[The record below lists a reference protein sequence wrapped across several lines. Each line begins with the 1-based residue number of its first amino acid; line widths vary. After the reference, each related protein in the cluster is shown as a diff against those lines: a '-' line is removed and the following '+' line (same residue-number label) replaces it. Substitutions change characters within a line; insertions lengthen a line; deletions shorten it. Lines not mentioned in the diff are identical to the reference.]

1 MTRKEGVPVANELDT
16 FETLD
21 RIRMKR
27 QDPLGRLDKYLKGEQ
42 PLKYMAPALEEEF
55 GERVTQLVINWPK
68 IVTEQYENVLDVTGF
83 RAPSTGNGGPNE
95 KIDALLWDIWKD
107 NDLDEQAP
115 MLHTESI
122 GLGDAYMISSPGAS
136 KDDLP
141 IVTAES
147 PFQAY
152 ARRDPRTRK
161 ISDGIKR
168 WSEGE
173 NDEKVEWGTLYHSDA
188 RVTYRRTADG
198 WVEDSRFN
206 HGYGSPLIVPFTNQ
220 QRLLEPFGRSEF
232 ADIIGIADAINKMAT
247 DMMISG
253 EFHAMPRRYAFGLKQ
268 EDFEDENGNPISDWK
283 KLAGGVWASEVPGT
297 DVQVGQFPEADL
309 TNFHSSIKLLFQ
321 IASII
326 ASLPS
331 YVTAFGGDNP
341 ASAEALKAAEI
352 TKNKRA
358 ERKVTVLGGA
368 HAEVQRNNLRILG
381 KFKPEMRRIETQFR
395 PVATSSEGQLSDYA
409 MKLVSQR
416 IIPPQQAR
424 KDLGYSQEER
434 RQMERWDLQNL
445 NDPYVSRVLR
455 EDDAGEV

>member
-1 MTRKEGVPVANELDT
+1 MASELDT
-16 FETLD
+16 FEKLD
-21 RIRMKR
+21 RIR
-27 QDPLGRLDKYLKGEQ
+27 LGRHGALTHLDLYLKGEQ

-55 GERVTQLVINWPK
+55 GGRITQLVINWPK
-68 IVTEQYENVLDVTGF
+68 IVTEQYEHVLDVQGF
-83 RAPSTGNGGPNE
+83 RAPGTGAGGPNE
-95 KIDALLWDIWKD
+95 KIDALLWDCWKA

-122 GLGDAYMISSPGAS
+122 GLGDAYMISGEGES

-161 ISDGIKR
+161 VLDGIKR
-168 WSEGE
+168 WTEGDD
-173 NDEKVEWGTLYHSDA
+173 DEKQEWGNLYHPNS
-188 RVTYRRTADG
+188 RVTYRKTGDG
-198 WVEDSRFN
+198 WVEDSRRDHN
-206 HGYGSPLIVPFTNQ
+206 YGSPLIVPFTNQ
-220 QRLLEPFGRSEF
+220 PRLLEPYGRSEF
-232 ADIIGIADAINKMAT
+232 TDIVKIADAINKMAT

-253 EFHAMPRRYAFGLKQ
+253 EFHAMPRRYAFGLTK
-268 EDFEDENGNPISDWK
+268 EDFQDEDGNPISEWK
-283 KLAGGVWASEVPGT
+283 KLAGGVWASEVDGK
-297 DVQVGQFPEADL
+297 DVQVGQFAEADL

-341 ASAEALKAAEI
+341 ASAEALKAAEV

-381 KFKPEMRRIETQFR
+381 QYTPEMRRIETQFR
-395 PVATSSEGQLSDYA
+395 PVATASEGQMADYS
-409 MKLVSQR
+409 MKLVGQR

-434 RQMERWDLQNL
+434 RQMERWDRMNL
-445 NDPYVSRVLR
+445 TDPFLARNDR
-455 EDDAGEV
+455 EVDIEEA

>member
-1 MTRKEGVPVANELDT
+1 MLVATELET
-16 FETLD
+16 FEKLD
-21 RIRMKR
+21 RIRMGR
-27 QDPLGRLDKYLKGEQ
+27 QPALTHLDLYLKGEQ

-55 GERVTQLVINWPK
+55 GGRVTQLVINWPK

-83 RAPSTGNGGPNE
+83 RAPSTGNGGPDE
-95 KIDALLWDIWKD
+95 KIDALMWDIWKD

-122 GLGDAYMISSPGAS
+122 GLGDAYMISGEGES

-161 ISDGIKR
+161 IAEGIKR
-168 WSEGE
+168 WTEGDD
-173 NDEKVEWGTLYHSDA
+173 DEKVEWGNLYLPDS
-188 RVTYRRTADG
+188 RVTFRKTGDG
-198 WVEDSRFN
+198 WVEDARN
-206 HGYGSPLIVPFTNQ
+206 DHDYGSPLIVPFTNQ
-220 QRLLEPFGRSEF
+220 QRLLEPYGRSEF
-232 ADIIGIADAINKMAT
+232 SDIVGIADAINKMAT

-253 EFHAMPRRYAFGLKQ
+253 EFHAMPRRYAFGLAK

-283 KLAGGVWASEVPGT
+283 KLAGGIWASEVSGPE
-297 DVQVGQFPEADL
+297 VQVGQFPEADL
-309 TNFHSSIKLLFQ
+309 TNFHSSVKLLFQ

-381 KFKPEMRRIETQFR
+381 RYKREMRRIETQFR
-395 PVATSSEGQLSDYA
+395 PVATASEGQLSDYA

-434 RQMERWDLQNL
+434 RQMERWDRTNL
-445 NDPYVSRVLR
+445 ADPFISRITR

>member
-1 MTRKEGVPVANELDT
+1 MATELET
-16 FETLD
+16 FEKLD
-21 RIRMKR
+21 RIRM
-27 QDPLGRLDKYLKGEQ
+27 GRHNDLTHLDLYLKGAQ

-55 GERVTQLVINWPK
+55 GGRITQLVINWPK
-68 IVTEQYENVLDVTGF
+68 IVVEQYEHVLDVQGF
-83 RAPSTGNGGPNE
+83 RAPSTGNGGPDE
-95 KIDALLWDIWKD
+95 KIDALMWDVWKG

-122 GLGDAYMISSPGAS
+122 GLGDAYMISGPGES
-136 KDDLP
+136 DDDLP

-152 ARRDPRTRK
+152 ARRDPRTRR

-168 WSEGE
+168 WTEGDD
-173 NDEKVEWGTLYHSDA
+173 DEKVEWGNLYLPDS
-188 RVTYRRTADG
+188 RITFRKTGDG
-198 WVEDSRFN
+198 WVEDRRFD
-206 HGYGSPLIVPFTNQ
+206 HGYDSPLIVPFTNQ
-220 QRLLEPFGRSEF
+220 PRLLEPHGRSEF
-232 ADIIGIADAINKMAT
+232 TDIVGIADAINKMAT

-253 EFHAMPRRYAFGLKQ
+253 EFHAMPRRYAFGLTK
-268 EDFEDENGNPISDWK
+268 EDFEDEQGNPISDWK
-283 KLAGGVWASEVPGT
+283 KLAGGVWASEVSGQ
-297 DVQVGQFPEADL
+297 DVQVGQFAEADL

-321 IASII
+321 VASII

-341 ASAEALKAAEI
+341 ASAEALKAAEV

-358 ERKVTVLGGA
+358 ERKTTSLGGA

-381 KFKPEMRRIETQFR
+381 RYTPAMRRIETQFR
-395 PVATSSEGQLSDYA
+395 PVATPTEGQMADYA
-409 MKLVSQR
+409 VKLTSQG

-434 RQMERWDLQNL
+434 RQMERWDRTNL
-445 NDPYVSRVLR
+445 NDPFISRMTR
-455 EDDAGEV
+455 EDASEVT

>member
-1 MTRKEGVPVANELDT
+1 MATELET
-16 FETLD
+16 FEKLD
-21 RIRMKR
+21 RIRVDR
-27 QDPLGRLDKYLKGEQ
+27 HGPLTHLDLYLKGEQ

-55 GERVTQLVINWPK
+55 GGRITQLVINWPK
-68 IVTEQYENVLDVTGF
+68 IVTEQYEHVLDVQGF
-83 RAPSTGNGGPNE
+83 RAPGKGPGGPSE
-95 KIDALLWDIWKD
+95 KLDALMWDCWKA

-122 GLGDAYMISSPGAS
+122 GLGDGYMISGEGES

-161 ISDGIKR
+161 IQDGIKR
-168 WSEGE
+168 WTEGE
-173 NDEKVEWGTLYHSDA
+173 DDEKEEWGNLYLPDS
-188 RVTYRRTADG
+188 RITYRKTGDG
-198 WVEDSRFN
+198 WVEDSRSD

-220 QRLLEPFGRSEF
+220 PRLLEPFGRSEF
-232 ADIIGIADAINKMAT
+232 MDIIKIADAINKMAT

-253 EFHAMPRRYAFGLKQ
+253 EFHAMPRRYAFGLTK
-268 EDFEDENGNPISDWK
+268 EDFQDEDGNPLSEWK
-283 KLAGGVWASEVPGT
+283 KMAGGIWASAVPGP

-341 ASAEALKAAEI
+341 ASAEALKAAEV

-381 KFKPEMRRIETQFR
+381 RYTPEMRRIETQFR
-395 PVATSSEGQLSDYA
+395 PVATASEGQMADYS
-409 MKLVSQR
+409 MKLVGQR

-434 RQMERWDLQNL
+434 KQMDRWDQMNL
-445 NDPYVSRVLR
+445 TDPFLARSDR
-455 EDDAGEV
+455 EVDIEEG

>member
-1 MTRKEGVPVANELDT
+1 MATELET
-16 FETLD
+16 FEKLD
-21 RIRMKR
+21 RIRVER
-27 QDPLGRLDKYLKGEQ
+27 HGPLNHLDLYLKGEQ

-55 GERVTQLVINWPK
+55 GGRITQLVINWPK
-68 IVTEQYENVLDVTGF
+68 IVTEQYEHVLDVQGF
-83 RAPSTGNGGPNE
+83 RAPGTGTGGPSE
-95 KIDALLWDIWKD
+95 KLDALMWDCWKA

-122 GLGDAYMISSPGAS
+122 GLGDGYMISGEGES

-161 ISDGIKR
+161 IQDGIKR
-168 WSEGE
+168 WTEGE
-173 NDEKVEWGTLYHSDA
+173 ADEKEEWGNLYLPNS
-188 RVTYRRTADG
+188 RITYRKTSDG
-198 WVEDSRFN
+198 WVEVSRRD
-206 HGYGSPLIVPFTNQ
+206 HDYGSPLIVPFTNQ
-220 QRLLEPFGRSEF
+220 PRLLEPFGRSEF
-232 ADIIGIADAINKMAT
+232 TDIIKIADAINKMAT

-253 EFHAMPRRYAFGLKQ
+253 EFHAMPRRYAFGLTK
-268 EDFEDENGNPISDWK
+268 EDFQDEEGNPISEWK
-283 KLAGGVWASEVPGT
+283 KLAGGVWASEVDGK
-297 DVQVGQFPEADL
+297 DVQVGQFAEADL

-341 ASAEALKAAEI
+341 ASAEALKAAEV

-381 KFKPEMRRIETQFR
+381 RYTPEMRRIETQFR
-395 PVATSSEGQLSDYA
+395 PVATASEGQMADYS
-409 MKLVSQR
+409 MKLVGQR

-434 RQMERWDLQNL
+434 RQMERWDQMNL
-445 NDPYVSRVLR
+445 TDPFLARSDR
-455 EDDAGEV
+455 EVDIEEG

>member
-1 MTRKEGVPVANELDT
+1 MASELDT
-16 FETLD
+16 FEQLE
-21 RIRMKR
+21 RIR
-27 QDPLGRLDKYLKGEQ
+27 LGRHPQLMHLDLYLKGEQ

-55 GERVTQLVINWPK
+55 GGRITQLVINWPK
-68 IVTEQYENVLDVTGF
+68 IVTEQYEHVLDVTGF
-83 RAPSTGNGGPNE
+83 RAPSAGNGGPNE
-95 KIDALLWDIWKD
+95 KIDALLWDVWKE

-122 GLGDAYMISSPGAS
+122 GLGDAYVISGEGES

-161 ISDGIKR
+161 VKDGIKR
-168 WSEGE
+168 WTEGE
-173 NDEKVEWGTLYHSDA
+173 ADEKVEWGNLYLPDT
-188 RVTYRRTADG
+188 RVTFRKTGDG
-198 WVEDSRFN
+198 WIEDRRYD
-206 HGYGSPLIVPFTNQ
+206 HGCKSPLIVPFTNQ
-220 QRLLEPFGRSEF
+220 PRLLEPHGRSEF
-232 ADIIGIADAINKMAT
+232 TDIVKIADAINKMAT

-253 EFHAMPRRYAFGLKQ
+253 EFHAMPRRYAFGLTK
-268 EDFEDENGNPISDWK
+268 EDFQDEHGNPISEWK
-283 KLAGGVWASEVPGT
+283 KLAGGVWASEVDGK
-297 DVQVGQFPEADL
+297 DVQVGQFAEADL

-341 ASAEALKAAEI
+341 ASAEALKAAEV

-368 HAEVQRNNLRILG
+368 HAEVQRNNLRVLG
-381 KFKPEMRRIETQFR
+381 RFTPEMRRIETQFR
-395 PVATSSEGQLSDYA
+395 PVATASEGQLSDYA
-409 MKLVSQR
+409 MKLVSQG

-424 KDLGYSQEER
+424 KDLGYTQEER
-434 RQMERWDLQNL
+434 RRMEVWDRQNL
-445 NDPYVSRVLR
+445 TDPFITRMTR
-455 EDDAGEV
+455 EDDTGEV

>member
-1 MTRKEGVPVANELDT
+1 MAKELDT
-16 FETLD
+16 FEKLD
-21 RIRMKR
+21 RIRM
-27 QDPLGRLDKYLKGEQ
+27 GRHAQLTHLDLYLKGEQ

-55 GERVTQLVINWPK
+55 GGRVTQLVINWPS
-68 IVTEQYENVLDVTGF
+68 IVTEQYEHVLDVQGF
-83 RAPSTGNGGPNE
+83 RAPGKGAGGPNE
-95 KIDALLWDIWKD
+95 KLDALLWDCWKA

-122 GLGDAYMISSPGAS
+122 GLGDGYMISGEGES

-161 ISDGIKR
+161 VLDGIKR
-168 WSEGE
+168 WTEGDD
-173 NDEKVEWGTLYHSDA
+173 DEKQEWGNLYLPDS
-188 RVTYRRTADG
+188 RITYRKTGDG
-198 WVEDSRFN
+198 WVEDARSN

-220 QRLLEPFGRSEF
+220 PRLLEPYGRSEF
-232 ADIIGIADAINKMAT
+232 TDIIKIADAINKMAT

-253 EFHAMPRRYAFGLKQ
+253 EFHAMPRRYAFGLTK
-268 EDFEDENGNPISDWK
+268 EDFQDEDGNPISEWK
-283 KLAGGVWASEVPGT
+283 KLAGGIWASEVSGQE
-297 DVQVGQFPEADL
+297 VQVGQFAEADL

-341 ASAEALKAAEI
+341 ASAEALKAAEV

-381 KFKPEMRRIETQFR
+381 QYTPEMRRIETQFR
-395 PVATSSEGQLSDYA
+395 PVATASEGQMADYS

-434 RQMERWDLQNL
+434 KQMERWDRMNL
-445 NDPYVSRVLR
+445 TDPYLAHI
-455 EDDAGEV
+455 DGNAGDNEGA

>member
-1 MTRKEGVPVANELDT
+1 MASELDT
-16 FETLD
+16 FEKLD
-21 RIRMKR
+21 RIR
-27 QDPLGRLDKYLKGEQ
+27 LGRHAQLTHLDLYLKGEQ

-55 GERVTQLVINWPK
+55 GGRITQLVINWPK
-68 IVTEQYENVLDVTGF
+68 IVTEQYEHVLDVQGF
-83 RAPSTGNGGPNE
+83 RGPGTGAGGPNE
-95 KIDALLWDIWKD
+95 KLDALLWDCWKA

-122 GLGDAYMISSPGAS
+122 GLGDAYVISGEGES

-161 ISDGIKR
+161 VLDGIKR
-168 WSEGE
+168 WTEGDD
-173 NDEKVEWGTLYHSDA
+173 DEKQEWGNLYHPNS
-188 RVTYRRTADG
+188 RVTYRKTGDG
-198 WVEDSRFN
+198 WVEDSRRD
-206 HGYGSPLIVPFTNQ
+206 HDYGSPLIVPFTNQ
-220 QRLLEPFGRSEF
+220 PRLLEPYGRSEF
-232 ADIIGIADAINKMAT
+232 MDIIKIADAINKMAT

-253 EFHAMPRRYAFGLKQ
+253 EFHAMPRRYAFGLTK
-268 EDFEDENGNPISDWK
+268 EDFQDEDGNPISEWK
-283 KLAGGVWASEVPGT
+283 KLAGGVWASEVDGK
-297 DVQVGQFPEADL
+297 DVQVGQFAEADL

-341 ASAEALKAAEI
+341 ASAEALKAAEV

-381 KFKPEMRRIETQFR
+381 QYTPEMRRIETQFR
-395 PVATSSEGQLSDYA
+395 PVATASEGQMADYS
-409 MKLVSQR
+409 MKLVGQR

-434 RQMERWDLQNL
+434 RQMERWDRMNL
-445 NDPYVSRVLR
+445 TDPFLARNDR
-455 EDDAGEV
+455 EVDIEEE